1 VEIASNTVGTVLAP
15 ASLWAWT
22 DLEPVTDDLTLD
34 TSPVRPFGGRHDD
47 DCAWTCGPVGH
58 TSVRLLHLGRAW
70 LRALAFGL
78 FAYLLHRSAPG
89 WGTTPGSPGSRWL
102 LDPTVE
108 TPPLVEVLRGTDAPL
123 AAVEE

>member
-58 TSVRLLHLGRAW
+58 TSVRLLLSAVPGCAPWRSDCS
-70 LRALAFGL
+70 RTCST
-78 FAYLLHRSAPG
+78 RSAPG